1 MPRTAA
7 RRGALARAAAGAMTA
22 FTWPGVIEIDAFA
35 TFTLAIVLL
44 FAGKGLAARLT
55 WLRRYGIPE
64 PVVGGL
70 LCAGAVW
77 ALHDGLGLRVDFALG
92 ARDMLL
98 LYFFAAIGLNSDLRT
113 LRSGGRPLL
122 VLAALASGFIV
133 VQNLAGMAVA
143 KGFDLDRRAGL
154 MVGSIALTGG
164 VGMTLAWTPY
174 FERLGIA
181 AAGELGLAANMIG
194 LIAACV
200 IGGPVA
206 GWLMRR
212 HRLQP
217 SGDAALE
224 IGSLRRAPAGEP
236 LDYQAVLLAVL
247 WLNIALMLGRGTS
260 ALFELAGLTL
270 PAFVG
275 CLLAG
280 IALRALGDAV
290 SAPDRTGLW
299 HWPSLRPGIA
309 LISDISLG
317 LFLTMA
323 LMGLRLW
330 ELEPVAGLI
339 AAAMVLQ
346 ITLAV
351 AFTVGI
357 VFRCMGRDYEAAVI
371 CAGFGGIAL
380 GSTATA
386 IANMSAVTRE
396 YGAAPR
402 AFVVVPLVCGFVID
416 LVNALVIGLMAR

>member
-1 MPRTAA
+1 
-7 RRGALARAAAGAMTA
+7 MTA
-22 FTWPGVIEIDAFA
+22 FAWPAAIRIDAFA

-55 WLRRYGIPE
+55 GLRRYGIPE

-70 LCAGAVW
+70 LCAGVVW
-77 ALHDGLGLRVDFALG
+77 ALHDGLGLRVDFALD

-113 LRSGGRPLL
+113 VRSGGRPLL
-122 VLAALASGFIV
+122 ILAALAGGFIV

-143 KGFDLDRRAGL
+143 TAFGLDRRAGL

-164 VGMTLAWTPY
+164 VGTTLAWTPH

-194 LIAACV
+194 LVAACV

-212 HRLQP
+212 HRVQP

-224 IGSLRRAPAGEP
+224 IGSLRRVPAGEP

-247 WLNIALMLGRGTS
+247 WLNIALMLGRGAS
-260 ALFELAGLTL
+260 ALLDLAGFTL

-280 IALRALGDAV
+280 IALRAIGDAA
-290 SAPDRTGLW
+290 SAPGRAGLW
-299 HWPSLRPGIA
+299 HWPALRPGIA

-339 AAAMVLQ
+339 AAAMALQ
-346 ITLAV
+346 IVLAV

-357 VFRCMGRDYEAAVI
+357 VFRCMGRNYEAAVI

-416 LVNALVIGLMAR
+416 LVNALVIGLMVR